1 MISKNRPPGPILS
14 KSWNVCQCVRLFTF
28 EVTIKCLFALTS
40 QSQMSKILRGS
51 KSLGKDNW
59 KKWSQIWKIL
69 LIKVVKLVQKRFV
82 FGRTLPYKA
91 EFLYY
96 QWYHPYWLR
105 DSLSPVWGIKKTACI
120 YYLCGVTWQGPRLER
135 TVLQGRR
142 MICLQKLTYRKSC
155 CIFFSFYSKHKALH
169 RVKF

>member
-14 KSWNVCQCVRLFTF
+14 KSWNVRQCVRLFTF
-28 EVTIKCLFALTS
+28 EVTIKCLFAPTS
-40 QSQMSKILRGS
+40 QSQMSKILRGW

-59 KKWSQIWKIL
+59 KKWSQIWKLL
-69 LIKVVKLVQKRFV
+69 LIKVVKLVQKN
-82 FGRTLPYKA
+82 
-91 EFLYY
+91 
-96 QWYHPYWLR
+96 HPYRLR
-105 DSLSPVWGIKKTACI
+105 DSLFPVWGIKKTACI

-155 CIFFSFYSKHKALH
+155 CIFFSFYSNHKALH